1 MADESSSY
9 RERVYEHAIDAH
21 GYVTTKDAAEIGV
34 PAVELR
40 KLASRG
46 FLDRVGHGVYR
57 VGMIPRSDRDEF
69 AEAVELVGEDA
80 YLRADAVL
88 ALLNLAPVNT
98 RAIRVGT
105 PHRVRRS
112 LPREVEVVHEELPAD
127 DLTEYEGIRS
137 SRIERALLDSRGIV
151 MVDRLNDAT
160 DRAQREGYLTAS
172 AARAVREQLRRGI
185 EAKDSAVRT
194 AKGTGKPAVT
204 AGGHSGKGA
213 VRAAAKTT
221 GAVTGGNKK

>member
-1 MADESSSY
+1 MGNESSSY

-80 YLRADAVL
+80 YLRADTVL

-112 LPREVEVVHEELPAD
+112 LPREVEVVHEELPAA

-160 DRAQREGYLTAS
+160 DRAQREGYLSAS
-172 AARAVREQLRRGI
+172 AARAVREQLRRGNGVK
-185 EAKDSAVRT
+185 ESTVRT
-194 AKGTGKPAVT
+194 AKGRGKAVIK
-204 AGGHSGKGA
+204 AGGRSSKEA
-213 VRAAAKTT
+213 VLKAEKTVAAVK
-221 GAVTGGNKK
+221 GGNKK